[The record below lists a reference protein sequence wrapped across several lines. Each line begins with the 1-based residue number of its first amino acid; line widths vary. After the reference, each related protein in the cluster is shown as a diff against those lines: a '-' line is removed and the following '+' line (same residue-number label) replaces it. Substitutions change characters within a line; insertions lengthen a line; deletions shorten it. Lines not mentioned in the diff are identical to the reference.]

1 MTRAFDDVRVVLV
14 GFSGVAQAGV
24 LAPVSTAAKTGPSE
38 IPARQG
44 TGQGEKEET
53 DGEEESPETTHPSG
67 H

>member
-1 MTRAFDDVRVVLV
+1 MFGVMFV

-24 LAPVSTAAKTGPSE
+24 LAPVSPAAENGPRE

-53 DGEEESPETTHPSG
+53 DGEEEKPETVRPSG